1 MQILSYANWS
11 IWIIYFIYPHI
22 YPSCRLSEPNCIE
35 VVNLLVEQGLVNV
48 IFTIDGREYIT
59 PEHFETEVK
68 DELFAQG
75 GRVNLVD
82 LAKTLNVELSRVNLV
97 AEKLSKELDDVHLE
111 LGQLMT
117 DDYLRQIASD
127 INDILAEQGQV
138 SAFELA
144 NKHFD
149 LPTEFLLHNVMERF
163 LGTII
168 LARQDPTNNA
178 KFFTHKY
185 IARTKAQL
193 RGALLALTMPTP
205 VSAFFPGSGA
215 QDAIFHQLA
224 SEIGLRGVVTSK
236 QQGALYVPAVYNKSQ
251 ADWVNWFYRQNGYLD
266 YDKVSQM
273 EITAPQA
280 FIKRQFGEEA
290 ITFLE
295 TCCVGKPLVNHVES
309 AIEDCCST
317 GGYLEMNTALPSVLN
332 EVSAKEILEFV
343 VKKNKQN
350 PCQLFGTTSKD

>member
-1 MQILSYANWS
+1 M
-11 IWIIYFIYPHI
+11 
-22 YPSCRLSEPNCIE
+22 SEPNCIE

-82 LAKTLNVELSRVNLV
+82 LAKTLNVELSRVILV
-97 AEKLSKELDDVHLE
+97 AEQLATERDDIHLV

-117 DDYLRQIASD
+117 DTYLQQIASE
-127 INDILAEQGQV
+127 INDILAQQGQV
-138 SAFELA
+138 SAFDLA

-168 LARQDPTNNA
+168 IARQDPTNNA

-185 IARTKAQL
+185 IARSKAQL
-193 RGALLALTMPTP
+193 RGALMALTLPTP
-205 VSAFFPGSGA
+205 VAAFFPGAGA

-224 SEIGLRGVVTSK
+224 AEIGLRGVVTSR
-236 QQGALYVPAVYNKSQ
+236 QQGALYVPTVYNKAQS
-251 ADWVNWFYRQNGYLD
+251 DWVHWFYRQNGYLD
-266 YDKVSQM
+266 YDKVSQL

-280 FIKRQFGEEA
+280 FIKRQLGDEA

-295 TCCVGKPLVNHVES
+295 TCCVGKTLVAQVES
-309 AIEDCCST
+309 SIEDCCTT
-317 GGYLEMNTALPSVLN
+317 GGYLDVSTALPSVLN
-332 EVSAKEILEFV
+332 EASATEILEYV
-343 VKKNKQN
+343 VKRNQQN
-350 PCQLFGTTSKD
+350 PCHLFGSTSREII